1 MRGVYF
7 YRIFEPYALLKISM
21 ALLVVKKQNKSILK
35 YVKVD
40 FVLSLCFILYP
51 LSFDLS
57 NIIELNPQYFKF
69 YFKIFYLCYYLCRK
83 GSVNLDI
90 GKKIRTLRLQKNIP
104 QNDLAQILG
113 VSKSTMSNYERN
125 YSTPDPE
132 LLVRIADYFNVSI
145 DYLFDY
151 ELHISD
157 LTRESSDYNRMNG
170 SGLSKDEWNVLSY
183 YSRLSDENKD
193 LIKGQMIQLYL
204 DQSKAQKG
212 SEPGGASV

>member
-1 MRGVYF
+1 M
-7 YRIFEPYALLKISM
+7 
-21 ALLVVKKQNKSILK
+21 
-35 YVKVD
+35 
-40 FVLSLCFILYP
+40 
-51 LSFDLS
+51 
-57 NIIELNPQYFKF
+57 
-69 YFKIFYLCYYLCRK
+69 
-83 GSVNLDI
+83 DI

-132 LLVRIADYFNVSI
+132 LLVKIADYFNVSI

-151 ELHISD
+151 ELQISD
-157 LTRESSDYNRMNG
+157 LTRESSDYNRKNS

-204 DQSKAQKG
+204 DQSKAQKV
-212 SEPGGASV
+212 SSPDSAPV

>member
-1 MRGVYF
+1 M
-7 YRIFEPYALLKISM
+7 
-21 ALLVVKKQNKSILK
+21 
-35 YVKVD
+35 
-40 FVLSLCFILYP
+40 
-51 LSFDLS
+51 
-57 NIIELNPQYFKF
+57 
-69 YFKIFYLCYYLCRK
+69 
-83 GSVNLDI
+83 DI

-104 QNDLAQILG
+104 QNDLAKILG

-132 LLVRIADYFNVSI
+132 LLVKIADYFNVSI

-157 LTRESSDYNRMNG
+157 LTRETSDYNRKNS

-212 SEPGGASV
+212 NAPDSAPV

>member
-1 MRGVYF
+1 M
-7 YRIFEPYALLKISM
+7 
-21 ALLVVKKQNKSILK
+21 
-35 YVKVD
+35 
-40 FVLSLCFILYP
+40 
-51 LSFDLS
+51 
-57 NIIELNPQYFKF
+57 
-69 YFKIFYLCYYLCRK
+69 
-83 GSVNLDI
+83 DI

-104 QNDLAQILG
+104 QNDLAKILG

-132 LLVRIADYFNVSI
+132 LLVKIADYFNVSI

-151 ELHISD
+151 ELQISD
-157 LTRESSDYNRMNG
+157 LTRESFDYNRKNS

-212 SEPGGASV
+212 SAPDSAPV

>member
-1 MRGVYF
+1 M
-7 YRIFEPYALLKISM
+7 
-21 ALLVVKKQNKSILK
+21 
-35 YVKVD
+35 
-40 FVLSLCFILYP
+40 
-51 LSFDLS
+51 
-57 NIIELNPQYFKF
+57 
-69 YFKIFYLCYYLCRK
+69 
-83 GSVNLDI
+83 DI

-104 QNDLAQILG
+104 QNDLAKILG

-132 LLVRIADYFNVSI
+132 LLVKIADYFNVSI

-151 ELHISD
+151 ELQISD
-157 LTRESSDYNRMNG
+157 LTRESFDYNRKNS

-212 SEPGGASV
+212 STPDSAPV

>member
-1 MRGVYF
+1 M
-7 YRIFEPYALLKISM
+7 
-21 ALLVVKKQNKSILK
+21 
-35 YVKVD
+35 
-40 FVLSLCFILYP
+40 
-51 LSFDLS
+51 
-57 NIIELNPQYFKF
+57 
-69 YFKIFYLCYYLCRK
+69 
-83 GSVNLDI
+83 DI

-132 LLVRIADYFNVSI
+132 LLVKIADYFNVSI

-151 ELHISD
+151 ELNISD
-157 LTRESSDYNRMNG
+157 LTRESSDYNRKNG
-170 SGLSKDEWNVLSY
+170 GGLSKDEWNVLSY